1 MDEAYNQASCPWL
14 SKNRERVIGMS
25 YEWNNRLLDV
35 LERTYPYDAKLMNLL
50 TGTNLSSDEYLERL
64 KEFKVEGCVSNVDQ

>member
-1 MDEAYNQASCPWL
+1 MDEAYNQASCPRL
-14 SKNRERVIGMS
+14 SKNRERVIGMN

-35 LERTYPYDAKLMNLL
+35 LERTYPYDANLMTLL
-50 TGTNLSSDEYLERL
+50 TGTNLYSDEYLERL

>member
-1 MDEAYNQASCPWL
+1 
-14 SKNRERVIGMS
+14 MS